1 MLHSN
6 GTDIIFLKLHSVNSL
21 FEDGG
26 RLAADTSGD
35 VQISFSFLVAAESN
49 GKQEINVLLK

>member
-6 GTDIIFLKLHSVNSL
+6 GTDIILLKLHSSNSL

-26 RLAADTSGD
+26 RLAADMSGD
-35 VQISFSFLVAAESN
+35 VDFFQLFS
-49 GKQEINVLLK
+49 GRRK